1 MGIPG
6 ASDRVMIR
14 ACLVL
19 GMVCILTINRVQC
32 VPVGA
37 RRLLAGETVFD
48 VVKDFGAKAD
58 GRTDNTASLNSAWNK
73 ACKTVTGPA
82 KLVIPP
88 GDFVAGEIVWQGP
101 CTSKPMTVEI
111 QGTLLALSDPSTY
124 QGKAW
129 ISLERVNDVIVTGGG
144 TINGRGKA
152 MWQYANEESHL
163 PTSFQFQTVGLGK
176 LSNLNFLDSMGFH
189 TKVTDSHDISVWNLT
204 ITAPGTSPNTDGIHV
219 SSTTNLNITDLVVGT
234 GDDCVSIGHGCKNVV
249 VSKVTCGPGHGL
261 SIGSLGKRPDE
272 TDLGQ
277 ITIINCTVKGTTNGA
292 RIKSYHSSPKMQ
304 ATGITFQDI
313 VMDQVRNP
321 IIIDQ
326 HYHSK
331 GAAKTEQSSVKISD
345 VHFKNIKGT
354 TLSPTSVILNCSS
367 TFPCEGIELAD
378 INLQPS
384 GNVAPLNSVC
394 SNAKV
399 SVVRGGLNAAGLAGC
414 V

>member
-6 ASDRVMIR
+6 ANDRVIIR

-48 VVKDFGAKAD
+48 VVKNFGAKGD
-58 GRTDNTASLNSAWNK
+58 GRTDNTDSINTGWNK
-73 ACKTVTGPA
+73 VCKTVTGPA
-82 KLVIPP
+82 RLVIPP
-88 GDFVAGEIVWQGP
+88 GNYVAGELVWQGP
-101 CTSKPMTVEI
+101 CTAKPMTVEI
-111 QGTLLALSDPSTY
+111 QGNLLATSDPSAY

-129 ISLERVNDVIVTGGG
+129 ISVERVDDVIVTGGG

-152 MWQYANEESHL
+152 MWQYANDESHL
-163 PTSFQFQTVGLGK
+163 PTSFQFQTVGFGK
-176 LSNLNFLDSMGFH
+176 LYNINFLDSMGFH
-189 TKVTDSHDISVWNLT
+189 TKVTDSHDVLVWNLT
-204 ITAPGTSPNTDGIHV
+204 ITAPATSPNTDGIHV

-234 GDDCVSIGHGCKNVV
+234 GDDCVSIGHGCKNVLV
-249 VSKVTCGPGHGL
+249 ARVFCGPGHGL

-277 ITIINCTVKGTTNGA
+277 ITIINCTLTGTTNGA
-292 RIKSYHSSPKMQ
+292 RIKTYHSSPKMQ
-304 ATGITFQDI
+304 ATGIYFQDI

-331 GAAKTEQSSVKISD
+331 SNSKAVPSSVKISD
-345 VHFKNIKGT
+345 VHFRNIKGT
-354 TLSPTSVILNCSS
+354 TPSPTSVTLNCSS
-367 TFPCEGIELAD
+367 AFPCEGIELAD
-378 INLQPS
+378 INLQPL
-384 GNVAPLNSVC
+384 GNVVSLNSVC

-399 SVVRGGLNAAGLAGC
+399 SVVRGGLNTAGLSGC